1 LALNS
6 HRPLVVVLRCLGT
19 LDFLAILAVLLPQSW
34 MASAHA
40 ALGLGALPDA
50 PIVGYLT
57 RSASALYGLHGAM
70 ILFVSFDVRRY
81 ERLIT
86 FLAIAALIHG
96 AVMLA
101 IDLVVGMPWFWTLF
115 EGPGFAMTG
124 IVVLMAKRHTGL

>member
-6 HRPLVVVLRCLGT
+6 RRPLVVVLCCLGT
-19 LDFLAILAVLLPQSW
+19 LDFLAIFVVFLPQSW
-34 MASAHA
+34 MAAAHA
-40 ALGLGALPDA
+40 ALGMGDLPDA

-57 RSASALYGLHGAM
+57 RSASALYALHGAM

-96 AVMLA
+96 AVMVG
-101 IDLVVGMPWFWTLF
+101 IDLAVGMPWFWTLF

-124 IVVLMAKRHTGL
+124 IIVLIAKRHAGL

>member
-1 LALNS
+1 
-6 HRPLVVVLRCLGT
+6 
-19 LDFLAILAVLLPQSW
+19 
-34 MASAHA
+34 MASAHG
-40 ALGLGALPDA
+40 ALGLGNLPDA
-50 PIVGYLT
+50 PMVGYLT

-81 ERLIT
+81 ERLIK

-101 IDLVVGMPWFWTLF
+101 IDLAVGMPWFWTLF

-124 IVVLMAKRHTGL
+124 IVVLMAKRQAGL

>member
-1 LALNS
+1 
-6 HRPLVVVLRCLGT
+6 
-19 LDFLAILAVLLPQSW
+19 

-40 ALGLGALPDA
+40 ALGLGDLPNA

-86 FLAIAALIHG
+86 FLAIAALFHG
-96 AVMLA
+96 AVMLG
-101 IDLVVGMPWFWTLF
+101 IDLKVGMPWFWTLF

-124 IVVLMAKRHTGL
+124 IVVLVAKRQAGL

>member
-1 LALNS
+1 MALNS
-6 HRPLVVVLRCLGT
+6 RRPLVIVLRCLGA
-19 LDFLAILAVLLPQSW
+19 LDFLAILAVFLPQSW

-40 ALGLGALPDA
+40 ALGLGTLPDA
-50 PIVGYLT
+50 PILGYLT
-57 RSASALYGLHGAM
+57 RSASALYVLHGAM

-96 AVMLA
+96 AVMLG
-101 IDLVVGMPWFWTLF
+101 IDLAVGMPWFWTLF

-124 IVVLMAKRHTGL
+124 IVVLMAKRQAGL